1 MVLVSGQQSKT
12 LSFGTQSNSIMKYI
26 RWFSYSEEAISLTRS
41 FSLIHTQPRS
51 MGLWAHT
58 FDGIYKTL
66 NLGKFPWFS
75 KEPKIKPLDLE
86 PTGTTS
92 AENKPNFQISKFP
105 NLAIL
110 LRSCWGP
117 TLCQELEFYFFSF
130 WSSKKLNSI
139 LIKQKKL
146 SGSFSK
152 SLVPSFCCPQQLEQ
166 IRARIGLKVF
176 GSSKQSILKKM
187 LFTFLIFKAVCASIF
202 FRQYKKA
209 KVRNKNLPSSS
220 YIEIITD
227 IYSKIFLSK
236 YIHTTIHTGDEGKMA
251 LE

>member
-92 AENKPNFQISKFP
+92 AENKPNFQVPKFSHSTKELLRAYFMP
-105 NLAIL
+105 GARIL
-110 LRSCWGP
+110 LLFLLKLQKAQLHTNQAEEVIWIF
-117 TLCQELEFYFFSF
+117 LKI
-130 WSSKKLNSI
+130 SSAK
-139 LIKQKKL
+139 
-146 SGSFSK
+146 
-152 SLVPSFCCPQQLEQ
+152 
-166 IRARIGLKVF
+166 
-176 GSSKQSILKKM
+176 
-187 LFTFLIFKAVCASIF
+187 FL
-202 FRQYKKA
+202 
-209 KVRNKNLPSSS
+209 LPSAAG
-220 YIEIITD
+220 TN
-227 IYSKIFLSK
+227 YSQDRF
-236 YIHTTIHTGDEGKMA
+236 EGFWKFKTVYFKENA
-251 LE
+251 LYFSDF